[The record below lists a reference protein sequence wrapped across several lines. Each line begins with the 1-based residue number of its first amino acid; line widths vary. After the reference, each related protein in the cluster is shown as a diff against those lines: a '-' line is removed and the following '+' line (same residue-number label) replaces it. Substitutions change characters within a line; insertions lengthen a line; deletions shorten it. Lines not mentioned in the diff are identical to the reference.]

1 MKIIITDENIELI
14 DASVEEAAVS
24 ISVLVNTI
32 RGIMHSKENEVMI
45 DNILKKIFIAAVDA
59 GFNMEEIEP

>member
-14 DASVEEAAVS
+14 EASAEEAAVS

-32 RGIMHSKENEVMI
+32 RGIMHSKGNPVMI

-59 GFNMEEIEP
+59 GFKMEEIEP

>member
-45 DNILKKIFIAAVDA
+45 DNILKKNKEFLD
-59 GFNMEEIEP
+59 NRKHRLSN